1 MLTPAEYAALPF
13 PRKRDFALA
22 VDALERM
29 CADSVALARR
39 AQTAA
44 MLGEAGRGEAA
55 RCEIAAMMKRNE
67 VFAKQMD
74 FTLQGLSIQI
84 ATDDHGNPIRV
95 RRPLGFQS
103 LDALAAEAA
112 RAEAATLPITK
123 AAKRRAK

>member
-1 MLTPAEYAALPF
+1 MITPTEYAALPF
-13 PRKRDFALA
+13 QRKRDFALA

-29 CADSVALARR
+29 CAESVALARR

-44 MLGEAGRGEAA
+44 MLGETGRAEAE
-55 RCEIAAMMKRNE
+55 RCEIASMMKRNE
-67 VFAKQMD
+67 VFSRQMEYA
-74 FTLQGLSIQI
+74 LQGLSIQI

-103 LDALAAEAA
+103 LDAMAAEAS
-112 RAEAATLPITK
+112 RAESATIPIPT

>member
-29 CADSVALARR
+29 CAEVVALARR

-44 MLGEAGRGEAA
+44 MLGEAGRGEAE

-67 VFAKQMD
+67 VFSRQMEYA
-74 FTLQGLSIQI
+74 LQGLSIQV

-103 LDALAAEAA
+103 LDALAAELA
-112 RAEAATLPITK
+112 RAESTALPIPK

>member
-29 CADSVALARR
+29 CADVVALARR
-39 AQTAA
+39 SQTAA
-44 MLGEAGRGEAA
+44 MLGEAGRGEAE

-67 VFAKQMD
+67 VFSRQMD
-74 FTLQGLSIQI
+74 FAIQGLSIQI

-112 RAEAATLPITK
+112 RAESATLPIPK

>member
-29 CADSVALARR
+29 CAESVALARR
-39 AQTAA
+39 AKTAA
-44 MLGEAGRGEAA
+44 MLVEAGRGEAE

-67 VFAKQMD
+67 VFSRQMEYAI
-74 FTLQGLSIQI
+74 QGLSFQI

-95 RRPLGFQS
+95 RKPLGFQS

-112 RAEAATLPITK
+112 LAESATLPIPK